1 VNPHGLGIQ
10 PRLVESDES
19 FACRQAH
26 RVGGDQGGG
35 MSRDLLLA
43 IAIPLLV
50 LLSFSL
56 ALERW
61 GNRLP
66 SWMERLLGHSSRI
79 WNIGICLIVALSLLR
94 WLLNR

>member
-1 VNPHGLGIQ
+1 
-10 PRLVESDES
+10 
-19 FACRQAH
+19 
-26 RVGGDQGGG
+26 

-43 IAIPLLV
+43 IAVPVVV
-50 LLSFSL
+50 LLLFSL
-56 ALERW
+56 ALEHW

-66 SWMERLLGHSSRI
+66 RWMEGLLGRSSLI

>member
-1 VNPHGLGIQ
+1 
-10 PRLVESDES
+10 
-19 FACRQAH
+19 
-26 RVGGDQGGG
+26 

-43 IAIPLLV
+43 ITGPLLV
-50 LLSFSL
+50 LLLFSL
-56 ALERW
+56 ALEHW

-79 WNIGICLIVALSLLR
+79 WNIGICLLVALSLLR

>member
-1 VNPHGLGIQ
+1 
-10 PRLVESDES
+10 
-19 FACRQAH
+19 
-26 RVGGDQGGG
+26 

-43 IAIPLLV
+43 IAVPVTV
-50 LLSFSL
+50 LLLFSL

-66 SWMERLLGHSSRI
+66 GWMKGLLGRSSLI